1 MWAVPGP
8 PRILSNSGLSRFV
21 PKGPELAGFAV
32 GAVVSAETNS
42 GVVGISGELSL
53 ALKSGFRETETDLKF
68 EVGIAPR

>member
-1 MWAVPGP
+1 
-8 PRILSNSGLSRFV
+8 V